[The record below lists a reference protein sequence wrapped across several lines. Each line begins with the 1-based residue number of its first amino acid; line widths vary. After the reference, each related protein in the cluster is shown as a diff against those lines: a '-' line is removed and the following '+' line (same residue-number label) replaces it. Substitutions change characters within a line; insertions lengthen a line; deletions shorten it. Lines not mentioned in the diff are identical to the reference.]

1 MLQLNE
7 KISTQ
12 LNEMETMKT
21 EILENKG
28 HVEKLEDM
36 LKGKE
41 AQEAETVKLLE
52 ELKQQGEKERN
63 VLMEDKEKE
72 LAHQR
77 EELDKVK
84 SELGQVKTELETA
97 KADHLKENEK
107 AEDEVK
113 KFTMEVQQLRVGGLF
128 CILTYRILLV
138 SMFITVKYPV
148 TVLLCESLN

>member
-1 MLQLNE
+1 MISFRKTSELESELSLSLQKVLQLNE

-12 LNEMETMKT
+12 LKEMEMMKT
-21 EILENKG
+21 EIIENKG

-41 AQEAETVKLLE
+41 AQEVETGKLLA

-63 VLMEDKEKE
+63 VLMDDKEKE

-84 SELGQVKTELETA
+84 SELGQVRTELETA
-97 KADHLKENEK
+97 KADHIKENEK
-107 AEDEVK
+107 AEETVK
-113 KFTMEVQQLRVGGLF
+113 KFTMEVEQLRVGGLF
-128 CILTYRILLV
+128 CILTYRI
-138 SMFITVKYPV
+138 
-148 TVLLCESLN
+148 